1 MRSWFLF
8 LIYKSSTGGK
18 INRSQSRVQQSS
30 CSALTRQNIG
40 GGGGGDRP
48 WALIMNTP
56 GSA

>member
-40 GGGGGDRP
+40 GGGGDRP